1 MPGRIQKTHHFAGND
16 VDSQRSAFDPM
27 GYTGPQDYPVGMGSS
42 YTPSAVAA
50 NAMAAPPTTTEQPK
64 RRNVLRK
71 LSRGFLK
78 QDSHPPSATQQPAT
92 ATSNGPAI
100 SIADWEAIVAE
111 TGSLSRYPALS
122 VVGSADGAM
131 HAHPHRRLAEPDP
144 TRNTG
149 RPSTQ
154 SISDRGA
161 LRNPN
166 RVPRDE
172 DGDSDEETYVD
183 EEDGTSD
190 KTRWPEEARHG
201 YSDSRHTP
209 RSHSKS
215 RSDHGEPRQGR
226 DRSHSHSHSRTPHT
240 DHGPPSNSHS
250 RPPSQHRPRSSS
262 FSSPY
267 PASHFTSPEWDEQQQ
282 GSRSRSSA
290 YNSYRSYSPVPFE
303 TPPASR
309 SRSRSRAAS
318 IVRGEAKVKTKGSE
332 PEYMPEERIEGVGAG
347 GRSRIV
353 EHVSHADPLL
363 RLNSDDM
370 NRSFAGIDLH
380 DDHGEDKRRRRNS
393 TVSVAG
399 RVPTGMIGPPPGAIG
414 SSYPGMVG
422 APPGVVGSSHSGH
435 STYPGMVGAPPSVAE
450 SSHSGHSTY
459 PGMAGG
465 PPGVAGSAQS
475 THSTAS
481 QRERRRA
488 SYVPP
493 SGTAA
498 YADPGTTYY
507 DDPFTLQRLREEQQ
521 EQQWAAQ
528 QVKPV
533 YPPPQ
538 QVERQQPQQMLA
550 IMPPPGKSVSQ
561 SSSHSHRSRHSPP
574 QGVDYQGQDYGK
586 ALSTPERFKEMKDQ
600 GRLVNPVTV
609 NVQYDGRVSVSGGPP
624 SANGSAYGG
633 VAGVP
638 GSVAGRERS
647 ASWGGL
653 PPGASGSHYG
663 HSHSTSMSTPE
674 QFRDMQNHG
683 RLANPG
689 SVAQPGYGTSY
700 GVPGVAGSGSG
711 YGSSPIAGA
720 GGGRDRSGS
729 WGGFGAPGDR
739 SSVISQ
745 DFYQTNPAS
754 SGFYQYR
761 GWEAPPPVAQVP
773 HPYHPSLPPPL
784 SSSSYLAPGLPLASA
799 PPLHGVPS
807 LNGSVVGGSSVNGHR
822 DGLEK
827 ELRDAR
833 RRDLEERDRVMRKER
848 CHRKSSSASVTYG
861 GSSTAGAAV
870 GAASGLAVVPSY
882 GARESVREREERYQA
897 KAKETDRERE
907 ERHRRRDE
915 EKRRERERSRPRS
928 DRDDEK
934 RRERERSRPRNDRER
949 DGGERRSEKY
959 KHRGREDEDKHHR
972 HHSSS
977 HRSRS
982 RHPEPEE
989 SSYHTSSS
997 SHRSHRSGSSRH
1009 PDAQESSHHSSSHRS
1024 RSRHHSSRES
1034 EEGSGHRSSSRHRS
1048 HHKSHSHSHSQS
1060 QSYDPAP
1067 VLLNPDDPESR
1078 SRHDRRKSMDL
1089 RPRFGGPEEE
1099 LNDPRRIRESGEAVA
1114 FPNERYPRSRVLS

>member
-27 GYTGPQDYPVGMGSS
+27 GYTGPQDYPVATGSS
-42 YTPSAVAA
+42 TTPSAVAA
-50 NAMAAPPTTTEQPK
+50 NAMAAPTPTAEQPK

-78 QDSHPPSATQQPAT
+78 QDSHPPSASQQPAT
-92 ATSNGPAI
+92 ATSTGPAI

-122 VVGSADGAM
+122 VIGSADGAM
-131 HAHPHRRLAEPDP
+131 HAHPHRRLPEPDP

-154 SISDRGA
+154 SISDKGA

-183 EEDGTSD
+183 EEDGASD
-190 KTRWPEEARHG
+190 KTRWPEDARHG
-201 YSDSRHTP
+201 YSDSRHAP
-209 RSHSKS
+209 HSNSKS

-226 DRSHSHSHSRTPHT
+226 NRSHSHSHSRTPHT

-250 RPPSQHRPRSSS
+250 RSPSQHRPRSSS

-332 PEYMPEERIEGVGAG
+332 PEYKPEERIEGVGAA

-465 PPGVAGSAQS
+465 PPGVVGSAQS

-493 SGTAA
+493 SGTA

-528 QVKPV
+528 QVKQV

-574 QGVDYQGQDYGK
+574 QGADYQGQDYGQ

-647 ASWGGL
+647 ASWGGI

-663 HSHSTSMSTPE
+663 HSHSNSMSTPE

-711 YGSSPIAGA
+711 HGSSPIAGA

-729 WGGFGAPGDR
+729 WGGYGAPGDR

-784 SSSSYLAPGLPLASA
+784 SSSSYPAPGLPLASA

-848 CHRKSSSASVTYG
+848 GHRKSSSASVTYG

-870 GAASGLAVVPSY
+870 GTGLAVVPSY

-915 EKRRERERSRPRS
+915 EKRRERESSRSRPRS
-928 DRDDEK
+928 DRERDSEERRREK
-934 RRERERSRPRNDRER
+934 DKQREREGD
-949 DGGERRSEKY
+949 
-959 KHRGREDEDKHHR
+959 DKHHR
-972 HHSSS
+972 HHASS

-1009 PDAQESSHHSSSHRS
+1009 PDVQESSHHSSHRS
-1024 RSRHHSSRES
+1024 RSRHHGSRES

-1114 FPNERYPRSRVLS
+1114 YPNERYPRSRVLS